1 MSKPNVAKVT
11 HFWKLYQMHV
21 LKADQIKNCCT
32 RNSKNTIDGI
42 KNSSSP
48 ESLGQFQP
56 NLPKSILG

>member
-1 MSKPNVAKVT
+1 
-11 HFWKLYQMHV
+11 MHV
-21 LKADQIKNCCT
+21 LKADQIKNCCTCT

-48 ESLGQFQP
+48 ESLGQFNP